1 MMKHPEFDQMVAL
14 AERLRLELDSSDR
27 KNLVGSQIIPDK
39 SGYRRCGLGSSSLDG
54 NGVNQA
60 LLGCQ
65 SFFIARP
72 LIPHQKTT

>member
-39 SGYRRCGLGSSSLDG
+39 HGQPDNEILGRFHL
-54 NGVNQA
+54 
-60 LLGCQ
+60 
-65 SFFIARP
+65 
-72 LIPHQKTT
+72 

>member
-39 SGYRRCGLGSSSLDG
+39 SGYRVRRERWWSTA
-54 NGVNQA
+54 GVKP
-60 LLGCQ
+60 
-65 SFFIARP
+65 ARE
-72 LIPHQKTT
+72 LVRSTR

>member
-39 SGYRRCGLGSSSLDG
+39 SRYRKWGTGPYFSGKR
-54 NGVNQA
+54 
-60 LLGCQ
+60 
-65 SFFIARP
+65 
-72 LIPHQKTT
+72 